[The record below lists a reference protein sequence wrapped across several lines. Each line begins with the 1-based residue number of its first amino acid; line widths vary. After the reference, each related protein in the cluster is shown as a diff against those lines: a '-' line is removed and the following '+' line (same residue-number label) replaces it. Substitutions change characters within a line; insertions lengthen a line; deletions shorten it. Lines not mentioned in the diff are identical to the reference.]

1 MPSQDFEAWFRL
13 LTWPGVTRPMA
24 RRLLRAL
31 GAPQAVLGASAGQW
45 AAAAGPTAAQ
55 ALSTPD
61 PQSSARLQL
70 ALEWL
75 AGHPARQVLT
85 LDDAAYPPPLLHCG
99 DPPLMLFLEGR
110 AQLLQRPAVAVVGSR
125 QATPQGLAHA
135 RQFASVLSQAGVTVV
150 SGLATGIDGAAHEG
164 ALAGEGSTLA
174 VIGTGPDI
182 VYPAR
187 HRGLWRRV
195 AQEGLVVSE
204 HAPGTPPLAHHFPHR
219 NRLIAG
225 LTRGTLVVEA
235 TLKSGSLITARL
247 AMEGGRDVFAVPG
260 SIQSPQS
267 RGCHELIR
275 QGAQLVE
282 SAQEILEA
290 LRLAAGPAV
299 SAASTAS
306 TASPV
311 SPTAATAAAAS
322 AASEG
327 PDEAYGPDE
336 PAQPDAGTPE
346 GRLLRAMGHDPVSL
360 DTLVGRTGDAASALG
375 ARLLELELQ
384 GLVARL
390 PGGRYQRQQAA

>member
-1 MPSQDFEAWFRL
+1 MPAQDFEAWFRL
-13 LTWPGVTRPMA
+13 LTWPGVTRPVA

-31 GAPQAVLGASAGQW
+31 GSPQAVLGAAASQW
-45 AAAAGPTAAQ
+45 AAAVSPAAAQ

-61 PQSSARLQL
+61 PQASVRLQL
-70 ALEWL
+70 ALDWL
-75 AGHPARQVLT
+75 AGHPARQVLM
-85 LDDAAYPPPLLHCG
+85 LGDARYPQPLLHCG

-110 AQLLQRPAVAVVGSR
+110 EELLQRPSVAVVGSR

-135 RQFASVLSQAGVTVV
+135 RQFASVLSHAGVTVV

-164 ALAGEGSTLA
+164 ALAGAGSTLA

-182 VYPAR
+182 VYPRR
-187 HRGLWRRV
+187 HGGLWRRI
-195 AQEGLVVSE
+195 AQDGLVVSE
-204 HAPGTPPLAHHFPHR
+204 HAPGTPALAHHFPHR
-219 NRLIAG
+219 NRIIAG

-247 AMEGGRDVFAVPG
+247 ALEGGREVFAVPG
-260 SIQSPQS
+260 SIQSAQS

-282 SAQEILEA
+282 SAQEILES
-290 LRLAAGPAV
+290 LGLP
-299 SAASTAS
+299 S
-306 TASPV
+306 
-311 SPTAATAAAAS
+311 SPTASSAAPASTAAAAVS
-322 AASEG
+322 
-327 PDEAYGPDE
+327 DEPDE
-336 PAQPDAGTPE
+336 PDAPDAPDVPDASTSH

-360 DTLVGRTGDAASALG
+360 DTLVGRTGDAASVLG

-390 PGGRYQRQQAA
+390 PGGRFQRQQAG